1 MKAEGESD
9 VARRRADAQAQ
20 EGRRLVTA
28 RDRAAWTLAAL
39 VTLGTAAGLAWLVA
53 RAWGL

>member
-1 MKAEGESD
+1 VTPWTERMRDQQRAFYAHR
-9 VARRRADAQAQ
+9 ARR
-20 EGRRLVTA
+20 A
-28 RDRAAWTLAAL
+28 RVLWGVAAL